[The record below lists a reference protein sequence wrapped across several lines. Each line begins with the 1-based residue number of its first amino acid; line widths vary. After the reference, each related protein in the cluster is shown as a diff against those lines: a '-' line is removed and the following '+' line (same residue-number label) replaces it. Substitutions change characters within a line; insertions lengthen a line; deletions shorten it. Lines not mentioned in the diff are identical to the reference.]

1 MCRVLTDDVI
11 MFYTKA
17 LGVAA
22 IGMFVFNTWSATCS
36 SLYCISPPNRYLTC
50 IRFVMSQF
58 RMVGLEPYAMTDK
71 DNPTN
76 ECIV

>member
-22 IGMFVFNTWSATCS
+22 LGMFVFNTW
-36 SLYCISPPNRYLTC
+36 
-50 IRFVMSQF
+50 
-58 RMVGLEPYAMTDK
+58 
-71 DNPTN
+71 
-76 ECIV
+76 